1 MATQSAAEKLKARAE
16 QIRQKKQ
23 AAEQRQGTTA
33 PPAPEAVNPATDGRT
48 EEDRTRAVVP
58 AAPGVKDKPVR
69 STVDLS
75 PVRHQQLK
83 AWCGE
88 TAIQLGR
95 TRVTTQDLFRVFVA
109 RLMTD
114 ETLARKIR
122 EDLHNDVR

>member
-1 MATQSAAEKLKARAE
+1 MAQTQAERLKARAE
-16 QIRQKKQ
+16 EIRKKKA
-23 AAEQRQGTTA
+23 AAEQRQASSA
-33 PPAPEAVNPATDGRT
+33 PKPDAINPTTDGRT
-48 EEDRTRAVVP
+48 EEDRTRALVP

-69 STVDLS
+69 STVDLA

-83 AWCGE
+83 QWCGE

-114 ETLARKIR
+114 ETLATKIR